1 MWECETMH
9 DLCNILRVRF
19 DRTDNTLV
27 YACANALS
35 LRPELLSQLSLS
47 MDIRKELLPVAK
59 QMYEAWQRNLTQ
71 AEHGFSA
78 LGITKESLPLRPRPE
93 DESAHHQEIKN
104 TVARLQTVVTWLSQ
118 ETPGTENA

>member
-27 YACANALS
+27 YACVEAVS
-35 LRPELLSQLSLS
+35 RKPELFTQLTLSEDVHSALQ
-47 MDIRKELLPVAK
+47 RVAK
-59 QMYEAWQRNLTQ
+59 EMHGVWQRNLTQ